1 MSFTDFVIQWDNDPV
16 VITKRVLKSIILNRL
31 ALKKPAVMFVSGDS
45 GEGKSYSCLRLQE
58 LLLDIEGLTLKDYLH
73 DINVY
78 TPIEYPKKL
87 DGLLYDK
94 RLRKIKILCVHEAR
108 EVVKAKNWHSFLNQ
122 AISDVNAMSR
132 AVKRLCFMI
141 VSQFI
146 RDISTDIRYTLNF
159 YIKVHRPMSR
169 GAKAR
174 LQIYILWKD
183 DRDIENPKLRKRRL
197 SGYIVMP
204 NGKYRRWTPKY
215 LELSL
220 PNKEIADKFDEAD
233 TNAKTTII
241 KKKMNKLMK
250 ELAADMDVKDDKLN
264 LMVDY
269 YLTNIEALNLVGKTT
284 YGKFKVNKNFSTMHD
299 LTDFE
304 VKEFQLRITNKLKE
318 KFKEDE
324 TELVKEYEQANEVV

>member
-1 MSFTDFVIQWDNDPV
+1 MSFTDFVIKWDTNPV
-16 VITKRVLKSIILNRL
+16 VMTQRVLKSIILNRL

-45 GEGKSYSCLRLQE
+45 GEGKSYSCLKLQE
-58 LLLDIEGLTLKDYLH
+58 LLLDLEGIQLKDYLN

-94 RLRKIKILCVHEAR
+94 RLKKIRILCVHEAR

-169 GAKAR
+169 GSKAR

-220 PNKEIADKFDEAD
+220 PQKENAEQFDKAD
-233 TNAKTTII
+233 TAAKTTII

-250 ELAADMDVKDDKLN
+250 ELAADMEVKDEKIN
-264 LMVDY
+264 IMAEY
-269 YLTNIEALNLVGKTT
+269 YLKNIEGLSLIGRTIR
-284 YGKFKVNKNFSTMHD
+284 GKFKVNKNFRTMHD

-304 VKEFQLRITNKLKE
+304 LAEFQNKITQTLKD
-318 KFKEDE
+318 KFKEE
-324 TELVKEYEQANEVV
+324 EKEYIAEINKDE